1 MLLNISLLSEANN
14 FDFKLSLEVLN
25 IKNADY
31 AHWLIQLSTGGQE
44 KKKKKN
50 HTGCMTPHPHD
61 YNTSLL
67 LITNC
72 MRGWCSKNVTTV
84 VCSVM
89 CSVWTGRVVTLQVQH
104 SFIHFTGLIS
114 SYFAT
119 LDYLYKSINK
129 WKYINI
135 AYFIQN

>member
-1 MLLNISLLSEANN
+1 MLQNISPQSEANN

-25 IKNADY
+25 IKNA
-31 AHWLIQLSTGGQE
+31 HWLIQLSTGGQE
-44 KKKKKN
+44 KKNKSVWH
-50 HTGCMTPHPHD
+50 HTHMT

-67 LITNC
+67 LITNY
-72 MRGWCSKNVTTV
+72 MRGWTV
-84 VCSVM
+84 VCRIM
-89 CSVWTGRVVTLQVQH
+89 CPVWTGRMVSLQVQH
-104 SFIHFTGLIS
+104 SFIHFKALIS

-135 AYFIQN
+135 AYFTQN